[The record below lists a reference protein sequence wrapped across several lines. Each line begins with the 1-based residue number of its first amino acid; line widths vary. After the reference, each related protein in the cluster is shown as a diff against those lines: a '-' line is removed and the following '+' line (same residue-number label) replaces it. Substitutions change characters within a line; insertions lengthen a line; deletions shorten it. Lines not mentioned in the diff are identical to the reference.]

1 MEKDCES
8 GKSPCA
14 LKFEK
19 GAKVIHMFTLLVIG
33 GVIIW
38 ACFILMIFFLAAKYC
53 GKLLLF
59 LLVKLYDIGRYFLGM
74 EPRRDYDGMLFPH
87 R

>member
-8 GKSPCA
+8 GKSPYA

-19 GAKVIHMFTLLVIG
+19 GAQVIRMFTLLVIG

-38 ACFILMIFFLAAKYC
+38 ACFTLTIFYILAKYC
-53 GKLLLF
+53 WKLLLF

-74 EPRRDYDGMLFPH
+74 EPRQDYDGMLFPH